1 MCELREVFIVSAA
14 RTAIGSFL
22 GTLKDFT
29 APELGGIAI
38 KEALIR
44 ANCRPGD
51 VDEVIMGNVVQAG
64 IGQAPAKQA
73 AVKGGI
79 PYSVS
84 CFAVNK
90 VCGSALK
97 AVALAAQAIKLEE
110 KEIVVAGGMESMSKA
125 PHLLWG
131 LREGVKFGDAQIKDS
146 MILDGLWCAFDNVHM
161 GITGE
166 VVAEKFGAT
175 REEQDKYALS
185 SHQKAAHAIEKGY
198 FKDEIVPVTVPQK
211 KGDPVIFAVDEGPR
225 RDTALEKLAKL
236 RPAFKKDGT
245 VTAGNASSLNDGGA
259 AVVVASA
266 EGIKSKGLH
275 EPLARIL
282 GTATNGVE
290 PSMVMYA
297 PKGAIEKVLANVGW
311 KIKDVDLFEINE
323 AFSAQLVA
331 LIKELGLDRE
341 KVNVHG
347 GAVAL
352 GHPIGATG
360 ARILTTLIYALKHR
374 GLKKGI
380 ASLCLGGGDA
390 VAMAIEIV
398 S

>member
-1 MCELREVFIVSAA
+1 MCEVRQVFIVGAA
-14 RTAIGSFL
+14 RTAIGNFL

-29 APELGGIAI
+29 APDLGGIAI
-38 KEALIR
+38 KEALR
-44 ANCRPGD
+44 KANCRAED
-51 VDEVIMGNVVQAG
+51 VGEVIMGNVVQAG

-79 PYSVS
+79 PYTVS
-84 CFAVNK
+84 CFTVNK

-97 AVALAAQAIKLEE
+97 AVALAAQAIQLEE

-125 PHLLWG
+125 PHMVWG
-131 LREGVKFGDAQIKDS
+131 LREGVKFGDVQIKDS

-175 REEQDKYALS
+175 REEQDKYAFS
-185 SHQKAAHAIEKGY
+185 SHQKAVHAIEKGY
-198 FKDEIVPVTVPQK
+198 FKDEIVPVSVPQR
-211 KGDPVIFAVDEGPR
+211 KGDPILFAVDEGPR
-225 RDTALEKLAKL
+225 KDTALEKLAKL

-259 AVVVASA
+259 AVVVASMDA
-266 EGIKSKGLH
+266 IKTKGLSQ
-275 EPLARIL
+275 PLARIL
-282 GTATNGVE
+282 GTATNGTA

-297 PKGAIEKVLANVGW
+297 PKGAIERLLGNVGW
-311 KIKDVDLFEINE
+311 KVGDVDLFEINE
-323 AFSAQLVA
+323 AFSAQLVV
-331 LIKELGLDRE
+331 LIKELKLDRE

-374 GLKKGI
+374 GLKRGV

-390 VAMAIEIV
+390 VAMAVELV
-398 S
+398 

>member
-1 MCELREVFIVSAA
+1 MCEVRDVFIVGAA
-14 RTAIGSFL
+14 RTPIGNFL
-22 GTLKDFT
+22 GSLKDFT
-29 APELGGIAI
+29 APDLGGIAI
-38 KEALIR
+38 REALKR
-44 ANCRPGD
+44 ANCRGED

-73 AVKGGI
+73 AVKGGV
-79 PYSVS
+79 PYTVS
-84 CFAVNK
+84 CFTVNK

-97 AVALAAQAIKLEE
+97 AVALAAQAIQLEE

-125 PHLLWG
+125 PHMVWG
-131 LREGVKFGDAQIKDS
+131 LREGVKFGDVQIKDS

-175 REEQDKYALS
+175 REEQDQYAFS
-185 SHQKAAHAIEKGY
+185 SHQKAVHAIEKGY
-198 FKDEIVPVTVPQK
+198 FKDEIVPVSVPQR
-211 KGDPVIFAVDEGPR
+211 KGDPIIFAVDEGPR
-225 RDTALEKLAKL
+225 KDTTIEKLAKL

-259 AVVVASA
+259 AVAVASMEA
-266 EGIKSKGLH
+266 IKAKGLGQ
-275 EPLARIL
+275 PMARIL
-282 GTATNGVE
+282 GTTTNGVE

-297 PKGAIEKVLANVGW
+297 PKGAIEKLLANVGW
-311 KIKDVDLFEINE
+311 KAGEVDLFEINE
-323 AFSAQLVA
+323 AFSSQLVV
-331 LIKELGLDRE
+331 LIKELKLDRE

-374 GLKKGI
+374 GLKRGV

-390 VAMAIEIV
+390 VAMAIELV
-398 S
+398 

>member
-1 MCELREVFIVSAA
+1 MCEVRDVFIVGAA
-14 RTAIGSFL
+14 RTAIGAFL
-22 GTLKDFT
+22 GSLKDFT

-44 ANCRPGD
+44 ANCRAVD
-51 VDEVIMGNVVQAG
+51 VDEVIMGNVVQGG

-79 PYSVS
+79 PYTVS
-84 CFAVNK
+84 SFAVNK

-97 AVALAAQAIKLEE
+97 AVALGVQAIQLEE

-125 PHLLWG
+125 PHVVWG
-131 LREGVKFGDAQIKDS
+131 IREGVKFGDVQMKDS

-175 REEQDKYALS
+175 REEQDQYAFS
-185 SHQKAAHAIEKGY
+185 SHQKAVHAIEKGY
-198 FKDEIVPVTVPQK
+198 FKDEIVPVSVPQR
-211 KGDPVIFAVDEGPR
+211 KGDSVIFAVDEGPR
-225 RDTALEKLAKL
+225 KDTTVEKLTRL
-236 RPAFKKDGT
+236 RPVFKKDGT

-259 AVVVASA
+259 AVVVASMDA
-266 EGIKSKGLH
+266 IKAKGLSQ
-275 EPLARIL
+275 PLARIL
-282 GTATNGVE
+282 GTTTNGVE

-297 PKGAIEKVLANVGW
+297 PKGAIEKLLANVGW
-311 KIKDVDLFEINE
+311 KTADVDLFEINE
-323 AFSAQLVA
+323 AFSAQLVV
-331 LIKELGLDRE
+331 LLKELNLDRE

-374 GLKKGI
+374 GLKRGV
-380 ASLCLGGGDA
+380 AALCLGGGDA
-390 VAMAIEIV
+390 VAMAVELV
-398 S
+398 

>member
-1 MCELREVFIVSAA
+1 MCEVRDVFIVGAA
-14 RTAIGSFL
+14 RTAIGAFL
-22 GTLKDFT
+22 GSLKDFT
-29 APELGGIAI
+29 APELGGFAI
-38 KEALIR
+38 KEALKR

-51 VDEVIMGNVVQAG
+51 VDEVIMGNVVQGG

-73 AVKGGI
+73 AVKGGV
-79 PYSVS
+79 PYTVS

-97 AVALAAQAIKLEE
+97 AVALGVQAIQLEE

-125 PHLLWG
+125 PHVVWG
-131 LREGVKFGDAQIKDS
+131 IREGVKFGDVQMKDS

-175 REEQDKYALS
+175 REEQDQYAFS
-185 SHQKAAHAIEKGY
+185 SHQKAVHAIEKGY
-198 FKDEIVPVTVPQK
+198 LKDEIVPVSVPQR
-211 KGDPVIFAVDEGPR
+211 KGDPVMFAVDEGPR
-225 RDTALEKLAKL
+225 KDTTVEKLAKL
-236 RPAFKKDGT
+236 RPVFKKDGT

-259 AVVVASA
+259 AVVVASMDA
-266 EGIKSKGLH
+266 IKAKGLSQ
-275 EPLARIL
+275 PLAKIL
-282 GTATNGVE
+282 GTTTNGVE

-297 PKGAIEKVLANVGW
+297 PKGAIEKLLANVGW
-311 KIKDVDLFEINE
+311 KTSDVDLFEINE
-323 AFSAQLVA
+323 AFSAQLVV
-331 LIKELGLDRE
+331 LIKELKLDRE

-360 ARILTTLIYALKHR
+360 ARILTTLVYALKHR
-374 GLKKGI
+374 GLKRGV
-380 ASLCLGGGDA
+380 AALCLGGGDA
-390 VAMAIEIV
+390 VAMAIEMV
-398 S
+398 

>member
-1 MCELREVFIVSAA
+1 MCEKRNAFIVSAA
-14 RTAIGSFL
+14 RTPIGVFL
-22 GTLKDFT
+22 GALKDFT

-38 KEALIR
+38 REALKR
-44 ANCRPGD
+44 ANLRGED
-51 VDEVIMGNVVQAG
+51 VDEVIMGNVVSAG

-97 AVALAAQAIKLEE
+97 AVALAAQVIQLEE
-110 KEIVVAGGMESMSKA
+110 KEVVVAGGMESMSRA
-125 PHLLWG
+125 PHLVWG
-131 LREGVKFGDAQIKDS
+131 MREGVKFGDVQVKDA

-161 GITGE
+161 GMTGE

-175 REEQDKYALS
+175 REEQDQYALS
-185 SHQKAAHAIEKGY
+185 SQQKAVHAIDKGY
-198 FKDEIVPVTVPQK
+198 FKDEIVAITIPQK
-211 KGDPVIFAVDEGPR
+211 KGDPVVFAVDEGPR
-225 RDTALEKLAKL
+225 RDTTLEKLAKL

-245 VTAGNASSLNDGGA
+245 VTAGNASTLNDGAA
-259 AVVVASA
+259 AVVVASEEA
-266 EGIKSKGLH
+266 IKNRGLN
-275 EPLARIL
+275 PPMARIL
-282 GTATNGVE
+282 GTTTNGVE

-297 PKGAIEKVLANVGW
+297 PKGAIEKLLVNVGW
-311 KIKDVDLFEINE
+311 KIEDVDLFEINE
-323 AFSAQLVA
+323 AFSAQLVV
-331 LIKELGLDRE
+331 LLKELKLDRE

-360 ARILTTLIYALKHR
+360 ARILTTLVYALKHR

-380 ASLCLGGGDA
+380 AALCLGGGDA
-390 VAMAIEIV
+390 VAMAVEMV
-398 S
+398 